1 MIHTELFICLIQ
13 GLKIDSFNLSLL
25 EKFNLKRHVD
35 NSVGTLSFGQQKK
48 LSLIR
53 ILNAKER
60 IIILDEPFVGLD
72 QESKNI
78 LIDFMD
84 SIKKEKRTL
93 IFTSHIDLE
102 DQYREIKIDD

>member
-1 MIHTELFICLIQ
+1 MYKRQLLIQ
-13 GLKIDSFNLSLL
+13 GLKIDSLNLDLL
-25 EKFNLKRHVD
+25 EKFNLKRHID

-72 QESKNI
+72 EESKNI
-78 LIDFMD
+78 LREFMD
-84 SIKKEKRTL
+84 SIRKENRTL

-102 DQYREIKIDD
+102 DNYREIKIDD

>member
-1 MIHTELFICLIQ
+1 MVIC
-13 GLKIDSFNLSLL
+13 
-25 EKFNLKRHVD
+25 
-35 NSVGTLSFGQQKK
+35 VGTLSFVQNAK

>member
-1 MIHTELFICLIQ
+1 M
-13 GLKIDSFNLSLL
+13 
-25 EKFNLKRHVD
+25 
-35 NSVGTLSFGQQKK
+35 
-48 LSLIR
+48 
-53 ILNAKER
+53 NAKER

>member
-1 MIHTELFICLIQ
+1 M
-13 GLKIDSFNLSLL
+13 
-25 EKFNLKRHVD
+25 
-35 NSVGTLSFGQQKK
+35 
-48 LSLIR
+48 
-53 ILNAKER
+53 NAKER

-102 DQYREIKIDD
+102 DEYREIKIDD

>member
-1 MIHTELFICLIQ
+1 M
-13 GLKIDSFNLSLL
+13 
-25 EKFNLKRHVD
+25 
-35 NSVGTLSFGQQKK
+35 
-48 LSLIR
+48 R

-102 DQYREIKIDD
+102 DEYREIKIDD